1 MKRIC
6 GILTFFTF
14 SGLLLPPITYFFFL
28 IMYVSNAIRD
38 KKKEKLNLFFF
49 WWLQPLTSL
58 FWKSVSLTDKKK
70 QARTVMIYSES
81 FIFFL
86 ICMHRRFILHI
97 LSIIPLTFNWSGN
110 WPFPYGKNILG
121 VYCAVLII
129 AFPIHF
135 VCDFKNCGVK
145 RMGRDVNQTTKK
157 I

>member
-49 WWLQPLTSL
+49 WWLQPLTFL

-110 WPFPYGKNILG
+110 WPFSVWKEYSRCLLCCLDYSISHSFC
-121 VYCAVLII
+121 VW
-129 AFPIHF
+129 F
-135 VCDFKNCGVK
+135 
-145 RMGRDVNQTTKK
+145 
-157 I
+157 

>member
-81 FIFFL
+81 FIFFNL
-86 ICMHRRFILHI
+86 YASEIYFTYSFNNTANIQLKWQLAFSVWKEYSRCL
-97 LSIIPLTFNWSGN
+97 LCCLDYSISHSFCVW
-110 WPFPYGKNILG
+110 F
-121 VYCAVLII
+121 
-129 AFPIHF
+129 
-135 VCDFKNCGVK
+135 
-145 RMGRDVNQTTKK
+145 
-157 I
+157 